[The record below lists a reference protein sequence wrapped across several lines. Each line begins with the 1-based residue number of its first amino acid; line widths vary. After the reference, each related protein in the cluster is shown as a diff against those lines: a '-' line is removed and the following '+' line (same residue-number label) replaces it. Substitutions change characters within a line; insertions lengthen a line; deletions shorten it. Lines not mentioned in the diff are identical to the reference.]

1 MPRMAAKVFLIYTN
15 RVKNSVIQVLTNSRF
30 RFKLSIHFSH
40 FFQRMLKQSPAVG
53 KAFFT

>member
-1 MPRMAAKVFLIYTN
+1 MAAKVFLIYTN